1 MTWLLNTQNDSSDKI
16 SADAQFSINKV
27 LGVSGIGVWNCDIE
41 SRTLSFVSG
50 FFERYGYSKSD
61 ISGITFDNWLDQIF
75 PDDVIRVRNY
85 LSKFFS
91 GGSGSSIDYIC
102 RLVSKLDNLPIWVH
116 IHGIAFAVDTD
127 SVPIR
132 VCGTIQDITKIKGVE
147 ETLETRDKL
156 MTATNEVAKILLD
169 EDEGFAKQVLRTL
182 EILGNATGV
191 DRVYVWKNHTG
202 NDNKLYT
209 TQLCEWSAN
218 AAPHQLHSYTVDVPF
233 DEAIP
238 TWHGILSAGKCVN
251 NLVRLMPQ
259 AEQNQLKPQGIISIL
274 VAPIM
279 FNDDLWGFIGF
290 DDCVRERTW
299 GELEVN
305 ILQSAGML
313 LASAI
318 VRCQTRETLEAE
330 QALMRRIFETS
341 PTGVVITTGGIL
353 RLQNKPFAAM
363 HGLQIGDSVYGCY
376 VDSAEREIVEKD
388 MLAKQSATNHPVQLH
403 CADGLIRDFLITCQS
418 IQYKGKDSWL
428 CWVVDISDL
437 KNSERAMKIARDL
450 AEEGTR
456 AKSEFLAR
464 MSHEIRTPM
473 NAILGMTYLC
483 LQTELTAVQRDY
495 LLKTQTATTN
505 LLEVIDDILD
515 FSKIEAGK
523 IELENI
529 QFHLSEVLRDIIDVV
544 EIKAGEKGLALRANV
559 SERVY
564 DHLIGDPTRLRQILT
579 NLVNNAVKFTETGGV
594 TVNVDVYFK
603 NGDESDYTKI
613 KTTQSMLSENPM
625 PDAVSLVRGD
635 CNSIISAGNDSILLM
650 FEVFDTGIGM
660 TEEQVA
666 NLFESFSQ
674 ADGSTTRKYGG
685 TGLGLVIVKNLVEL
699 MGGMIGVRSQSS
711 KGSMFWFM
719 LPFAKV
725 TKATKVTNV
734 LGGGEAVN
742 FSQRRILV
750 VDDDPV
756 AREHIRELIVSLS
769 IRVEAVDSGEAAIDA
784 LLNAAKNNFHYDL
797 TLIDWKMPRMD
808 GIETI
813 RRIRLSPDIH
823 EQPRILMISAY
834 DRGECLRQSR
844 DLGLAGFL
852 VKPITLRAINEIF
865 NRIFQPNNTEN
876 ITTKN
881 TIDTNNTND
890 NHKDKNKSKDK
901 NIAQTKGIIEGKKI
915 LLVEDNK
922 INQLVAKEILKLLN
936 VDLTIANN
944 GLEALEAVKS
954 GDFDLILMDVQMPVM
969 DGLTAAKE
977 IRKLNKTWATKI
989 PILAMTANAMDV
1001 DYQKSIESGMDDH
1014 LTKPIDPTKL
1024 KQALET
1030 WIEKGKNIP

>member
-1 MTWLLNTQNDSSDKI
+1 MTWFLNPQDNSSDKI
-16 SADAQFSINKV
+16 SADVKFGISKV
-27 LGVSGIGVWNCDIE
+27 LGLSGIGIWNCDVE
-41 SRTLSFVSG
+41 NRTLNFVSG

-61 ISGITFDNWLDQIF
+61 IEKITYDNWLPQIF
-75 PDDVIRVRNY
+75 PDDAEKIADY

-91 GGSGSSIDYIC
+91 GGNGSSVDYVC
-102 RLVSKLDNLPIWVH
+102 RIESKSGRSPIWVH
-116 IHGIAFAVDTD
+116 IHGIAFVVDTD
-127 SVPIR
+127 GVPIR
-132 VCGTIQDITKIKGVE
+132 VCGTIQDITKIKEVE
-147 ETLETRDKL
+147 QSLEMRDRL
-156 MTATNEVAKILLD
+156 MSATNEVAKILLD
-169 EDEGFAKQVLRTL
+169 ENYNFAKQVWRTL

-191 DRVYVWKNHTG
+191 DRVYVWKNHVG
-202 NDNKLYT
+202 KDGKLYAN
-209 TQLCEWSAN
+209 QLCEWSTN
-218 AAPHQLHSYTVDVPF
+218 AAPPQGNSYIIDVPF

-238 TWHGILSAGKCVN
+238 TWRDILSAGKCVN
-251 NLVRLMPQ
+251 NLVRLMPEV
-259 AEQNQLKPQGIISIL
+259 EQNQLKPQGIISIL

-279 FNDDLWGFIGF
+279 FNEELWGFIGF

-299 GELEVN
+299 SDWEVN

-313 LASAI
+313 LAAGI
-318 VRCQTRETLEAE
+318 MRCETRESLEAE

-341 PTGVVITTGGIL
+341 PTGVVITTGGMV

-363 HGLQIGDSVYGCY
+363 HGLAAGDSVAGCY
-376 VDSAEREIVEKD
+376 VDVSDRESVEEEMRQKSSV
-388 MLAKQSATNHPVQLH
+388 MNRPVQLH
-403 CADGLIRDFLITCQS
+403 CMDGMIRDFLITYQS
-418 IQYKGKDSWL
+418 IQYEGENSWL

-437 KNSERAMKIARDL
+437 RNSERAMKIARDL

-456 AKSEFLAR
+456 AKGEFLAR

-483 LQTELTAVQRDY
+483 LQTELTDTQRDY

-523 IELENI
+523 IELESI

-544 EIKAGEKGLALRANV
+544 EIKASEKGLELRTNV

-579 NLVNNAVKFTETGGV
+579 NLVNNAVKFTETGSV
-594 TVNVDVYFK
+594 TVNVDVYFRDG
-603 NGDESDYTKI
+603 NDCVI
-613 KTTQSMLSENPM
+613 KKTDAATLSENFNRSPEQSGLTFSGYNS
-625 PDAVSLVRGD
+625 DLKSGTDSGD
-635 CNSIISAGNDSILLM
+635 TILLM

-660 TEEQVA
+660 TEEQVS
-666 NLFESFSQ
+666 NLFKSFSQ

-699 MGGMIGVRSQSS
+699 MGGMIGVNSRSG

-719 LPFAKV
+719 LPF
-725 TKATKVTNV
+725 TKVMKV
-734 LGGGEAVN
+734 ERGDDDIN
-742 FSQRRILV
+742 FSGRRILV

-769 IRVEAVDSGEAAIDA
+769 IRVDAVDSGEAAIDA
-784 LLNAAKNNFHYDL
+784 LLIAARNNFHYDL
-797 TLIDWKMPRMD
+797 MLVDWKMPRMD

-813 RRIRLSPDIH
+813 RRIRLSTDIQ

-852 VKPITLRAINEIF
+852 VKPITLRSINEIF
-865 NRIFQPNNTEN
+865 GRIFQPNNTTN
-876 ITTKN
+876 SA
-881 TIDTNNTND
+881 TNNTTSNTTND
-890 NHKDKNKSKDK
+890 ATSNAASGAASNASCMLP
-901 NIAQTKGIIEGKKI
+901 ARGIIEGKRI

-922 INQLVAKEILKLLN
+922 INQLVAKEILRLLK
-936 VDLTIANN
+936 VDLVIANN
-944 GLEALEAVKS
+944 GLEALEAVRS

-969 DGLTAAKE
+969 DGLTAARE
-977 IRKLNKTWATKI
+977 IRKLDKPNASRV
-989 PILAMTANAMDV
+989 PILAMTANAMDI

-1014 LTKPIDPTKL
+1014 LTKPIDPAKL
-1024 KQALET
+1024 KQALEI
-1030 WIEKGKNIP
+1030 WIGKEKNN